1 MVVFYEVYYT
11 QDDELC
17 LQGKGLLH
25 CKQTAV
31 PLGWQNVR
39 MNMALENLDL
49 QGLIVIHPVT
59 QDKILEFLTQSLLG
73 SLSLVHE
80 KGYT

>member
-1 MVVFYEVYYT
+1 MVVFYEVYYI
-11 QDDELC
+11 QDDELY
-17 LQGKGLLH
+17 LQEKDLLH

-31 PLGWQNVR
+31 PLGWQNVQ

-49 QGLIVIHPVT
+49 QGLIVTHQVN

-80 KGYT
+80 KGCR